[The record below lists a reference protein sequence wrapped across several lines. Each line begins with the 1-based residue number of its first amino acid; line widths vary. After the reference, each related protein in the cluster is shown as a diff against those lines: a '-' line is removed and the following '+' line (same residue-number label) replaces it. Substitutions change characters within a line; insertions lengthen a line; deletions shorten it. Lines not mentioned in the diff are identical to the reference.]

1 MSTDPGFAVTLGTGS
16 GHIRLQEPDG
26 STVTLAPKAEVT
38 HASVLMSRWKKT
50 PTPTQS
56 FEYSNWFALNFN
68 VYFY

>member
-1 MSTDPGFAVTLGTGS
+1 MSTDPGLAVTLGTGS

-26 STVTLAPKAEVT
+26 STVTSAPKSRSN
-38 HASVLMSRWKKT
+38 ASVLMFRWKKT